1 MDAALLEFAGVAL
14 LLVLIPG
21 PDFAVVVPNALRG
34 RVTGTA
40 TAFGTAS
47 GLALHAG
54 IAAAGLSAIVLTSDL
69 AFSAVKYLGAAFL
82 LYLGLRALGKSRRS
96 RPQPTAPTTDRSRP
110 LTRRAAYRQGLL
122 VNLLNPK
129 APLIYLSVMPQFLQ
143 PTTSSTAQLAAM
155 SGILVGLALVWYI
168 ALTLL
173 VGVLRPIIERFRVWI
188 DRVTGVVLIGLGVRV
203 ALESRPV

>member
-1 MDAALLEFAGVAL
+1 MEPALLKFAGVAL

-34 RVTGTA
+34 RAMGTA

-47 GLALHAG
+47 GLAIHAG
-54 IAAAGLSAIVLTSDL
+54 IAAAGLSAVVLTSDL

-82 LYLGLRALGKSRRS
+82 LYLGVRALLKSRRS
-96 RPQPTAPTTDRSRP
+96 RPHPPALTPERSRP
-110 LTRRAAYRQGLL
+110 RTGRAAYRQGLL

-143 PTTSSTAQLAAM
+143 PTSSDTAQLAAM
-155 SGILVGLALVWYI
+155 SAILVGLALAWYV

-173 VGVLRPIIERFRVWI
+173 VRVLRPIIEQSRVWI
-188 DRVTGVVLIGLGVRV
+188 DRVTGVVLIGLSVRV

>member
-1 MDAALLEFAGVAL
+1 MEPALLEFAVVAL
-14 LLVLIPG
+14 VLVLIPG

-34 RVTGTA
+34 PATGTA

-47 GLALHAG
+47 GLAVHAG
-54 IAAAGLSAIVLTSDL
+54 IAAAGLSAVVLTSDL
-69 AFSAVKYLGAAFL
+69 AFSAVKYLGAVFL
-82 LYLGLRALGKSRRS
+82 LYLGVRSLWKSRRS
-96 RPQPTAPTTDRSRP
+96 HPQPAAPSPERP
-110 LTRRAAYRQGLL
+110 RVLTWRAAYRQGLL

-143 PTTSSTAQLAAM
+143 PTSSATAQLAAM
-155 SGILVGLALVWYI
+155 SAILVGLALTWYT

-173 VGVLRPIIERFRVWI
+173 VGVLRPVIEQSRVWI